1 MGTAEET
8 RHLLRSRPNPARVSL
23 VVPIYNE
30 EAALP
35 ALREAL
41 TAFLPELPCEAEVVL
56 VNDGSTDGT
65 LGLLAGW
72 AAADVRIK
80 VIHLSR
86 NFGHQ
91 LAATAGLDYA
101 SGDAVVLMDA
111 DLQDP
116 LAVIR
121 EMLARYREG
130 YDVVY
135 GQRVAR
141 PGETAIKRL
150 TAWAFYRLMRMAVDQ
165 RLPLDTG
172 DFRLISRECLEGLQQ
187 LREQHRFLRGMVAW
201 VGYPQCAVPYRRA
214 PRVAGATKYPMWK
227 MLRFAWTAATSFS
240 TLPLRLCIM
249 LGLTF
254 GLFAVEEMVRSLWG
268 LYHGRTVPGWTSLM
282 VLTSVIGCA
291 MLLGLGI
298 LGQYVGRIYE
308 ETKGRPLYLVA
319 RTFNTG
325 PRSVPRG
332 DSANAGAAAESDRS
346 GRSAASSPRRS

>member
-1 MGTAEET
+1 
-8 RHLLRSRPNPARVSL
+8 
-23 VVPIYNE
+23 
-30 EAALP
+30 
-35 ALREAL
+35 
-41 TAFLPELPCEAEVVL
+41 
-56 VNDGSTDGT
+56 
-65 LGLLAGW
+65 
-72 AAADVRIK
+72 

-116 LAVIR
+116 LAVIH

-141 PGETAIKRL
+141 SGETVLKRL
-150 TAWAFYRLMRMAVDQ
+150 TAWAFYRLMRMAVDS
-165 RLPLDTG
+165 RLPVDTG
-172 DFRLISRECLEGLQQ
+172 DFRLISRECLEGLQL

-201 VGYPQCAVPYRRA
+201 VGYAQCAVPYSRA
-214 PRVAGATKYPMWK
+214 PRIAGSTKYPLWK

-254 GLFAVEEMVRSLWG
+254 GVFAIEEMVRSLWG
-268 LYHGRTVPGWTSLM
+268 LYHGRNVPGWTSLM
-282 VLTSVIGCA
+282 VLTSVTGCA
-291 MLLGLGI
+291 MLVGLGI

-325 PRSVPRG
+325 PLAVPRG
-332 DSANAGAAAESDRS
+332 SSAK
-346 GRSAASSPRRS
+346 AASDAKAGT